1 VQNYFRENFKEN
13 KKILMDKNRELSKLK
28 NSILK
33 FNKDFPGKNLV
44 FSDGNKDAKVMII
57 GEAPGR
63 TENKLQKP
71 FVGRAGKLLDTLL
84 ESIHLDRSKV
94 YITNVVNYRPD
105 KNRKPTS
112 EEINEFK
119 KLLFKHIEIIS
130 PKYILLLGAS
140 AATAVLNH
148 IGPLN
153 EVRGKWKSVKIIN
166 SYFDILTTVHPAF
179 LLRQQSKK
187 KYALK
192 DLMEF
197 SKKIRVNKNKN

>member
-1 VQNYFRENFKEN
+1 
-13 KKILMDKNRELSKLK
+13 MDKNRELSKLK

-63 TENKLQKP
+63 TEDKLQKP
-71 FVGRAGKLLDTLL
+71 FVGRAGKLLDSLL

-105 KNRKPTS
+105 KNRKPTL
-112 EEINEFK
+112 EEINKFK

-130 PKYILLLGAS
+130 PKCILLLGAT

-148 IGPLN
+148 IGPLG
-153 EVRGKWKSVKIIN
+153 EVRGKWKNIKIIN
-166 SYFDILTTVHPAF
+166 SYFDILTTFHPAF
-179 LLRQQSKK
+179 LLRQPAQKK
-187 KYALK
+187 STLE
-192 DLMEF
+192 DLLEF
-197 SKKIRVNKNKN
+197 KRKLSS

>member
-1 VQNYFRENFKEN
+1 
-13 KKILMDKNRELSKLK
+13 MDKNLELSKLK

-63 TENKLQKP
+63 TEDKLQKP
-71 FVGRAGKLLDTLL
+71 FVGRAGKLLDSLL

-105 KNRKPTS
+105 KNRKPTP

-130 PKYILLLGAS
+130 PKCILLLGAT

-148 IGPLN
+148 IGPLG
-153 EVRGKWKSVKIIN
+153 EVRGKWKNIKIIN
-166 SYFDILTTVHPAF
+166 SYFDVITTFHPAF
-179 LLRQQSKK
+179 LLRQNDKK
-187 KYALK
+187 NLAAYDFLR
-192 DLMEF
+192 LRN
-197 SKKIRVNKNKN
+197 KIKNLNS